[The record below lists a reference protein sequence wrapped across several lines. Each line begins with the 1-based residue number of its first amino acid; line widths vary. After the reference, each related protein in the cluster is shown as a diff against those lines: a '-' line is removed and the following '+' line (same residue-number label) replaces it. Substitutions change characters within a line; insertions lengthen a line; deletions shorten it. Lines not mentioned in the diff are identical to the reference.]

1 MSSLQTRLE
10 AADRRHTNTSET
22 MAARVEGLE
31 ARLAV
36 IATAGGNTSVADA
49 QIRHLEEEVRRG

>member
-1 MSSLQTRLE
+1 M
-10 AADRRHTNTSET
+10 
-22 MAARVEGLE
+22 EGLE

-36 IATAGGNTSVADA
+36 IAAAGGNTSVADA